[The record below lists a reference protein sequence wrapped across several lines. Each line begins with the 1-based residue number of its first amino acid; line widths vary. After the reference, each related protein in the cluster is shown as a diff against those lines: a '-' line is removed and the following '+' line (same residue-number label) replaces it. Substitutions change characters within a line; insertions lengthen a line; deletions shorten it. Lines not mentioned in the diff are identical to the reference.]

1 MIIEPSV
8 GDRPRNGSAV
18 MMMASSTE
26 ATVLPMN
33 VARPPASAAPPN
45 TAAVML
51 LRANELPI
59 WALPIASE
67 GPSRT
72 ARRSPPRAPRAGAP
86 APGSSWS

>member
-1 MIIEPSV
+1 
-8 GDRPRNGSAV
+8 

-59 WALPIASE
+59 WALPIGERAITNS
-67 GPSRT
+67 
-72 ARRSPPRAPRAGAP
+72 AAVAARSPEAGGP